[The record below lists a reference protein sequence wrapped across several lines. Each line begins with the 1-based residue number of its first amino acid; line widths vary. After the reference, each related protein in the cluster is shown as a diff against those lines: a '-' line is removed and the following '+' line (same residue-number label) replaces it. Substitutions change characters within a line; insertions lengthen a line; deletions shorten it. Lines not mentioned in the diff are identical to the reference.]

1 MLAGAIV
8 HDQIEKILK
17 ATRYGREILIES
29 SEEDIIQR
37 FKRSWS
43 ESKNKDWEDS
53 PKWKANLFEH
63 YYDEKPTDEKLF
75 EIRDIMLDS
84 IR

>member
-1 MLAGAIV
+1 MLKNITSLPMLAGSIV

-17 ATRYGREILIES
+17 ATRYGREIPIES

-53 PKWKANLFEH
+53 PKLRVQVK
-63 YYDEKPTDEKLF
+63 
-75 EIRDIMLDS
+75 
-84 IR
+84 